1 MGLPLLLPLLLLL
14 LLLASLQA
22 GRSTKC
28 NSQYLY
34 EVNQPKQLSAP
45 EGGSVQIPFSFC
57 HPWELSNVL
66 SVTIS
71 WKWKHFHGE
80 TIYNTT
86 PSFIHK
92 DFKNRLSL
100 NWTEDGRS
108 GFLQISNLRRQ
119 DKSVYFCR
127 VHLTARNHSKKNWQC
142 VPGTNLVI
150 TPATKKTTK
159 GPPSTTTTA
168 TTTTATTTTAATTEG
183 LCITDGIKSSDP
195 CLGAIVG
202 VALAGAVFIIAILGV
217 LVYLRCKRNKGLW
230 TNARAPARGSFQN
243 TEENYENT
251 RNKGQHREPELDPK
265 DDNIFYASLAL
276 SSLTSRSA
284 PPCQPPQQNPQ
295 DETLY
300 STLKT

>member
-150 TPATKKTTK
+150 TPGDPSKIPRRIMRTLGTK
-159 GPPSTTTTA
+159 
-168 TTTTATTTTAATTEG
+168 
-183 LCITDGIKSSDP
+183 D
-195 CLGAIVG
+195 
-202 VALAGAVFIIAILGV
+202 
-217 LVYLRCKRNKGLW
+217 
-230 TNARAPARGSFQN
+230 N
-243 TEENYENT
+243 TESPSWT
-251 RNKGQHREPELDPK
+251 PRMTT
-265 DDNIFYASLAL
+265 
-276 SSLTSRSA
+276 SSM
-284 PPCQPPQQNPQ
+284 PPLPCPA
-295 DETLY
+295 
-300 STLKT
+300 